1 MANLFARAVSS
12 LLAGQPQHADPDVR
26 SLLEALGYAAATA
39 IDGRQAEPETRQ
51 HGDLLTAA
59 SRLLRVFELAAPDQ
73 PRSRKRVAG
82 KGIPA
87 ASC

>member
-51 HGDLLTAA
+51 RGHLLTAA